1 MEKSEGRFIVSI
13 TWNTIWEAHPN
24 VFIARNWTEYPEDK
38 KKASRLPSQFSY
50 FMGTETTLRIGII
63 SSSIIREEEFLLAGV
78 LWGNR
83 LSNGVKTVIYFVA
96 PDFSSAFLNGLS
108 KIGGTISAR
117 AVYWREKLTPSLYLI
132 PEEQQCGKSRYVL
145 GEERPDWKRWG
156 QSLNPVARQQL
167 MIVNAFFDQ
176 LIARRV
182 RIVIKPIYI
191 AFLWGNFEIA
201 EVRRKGKKF
210 ELSSKV
216 KWLKSNEQMLKW
228 QKYGWVD
235 ASGSLNSEFCTVILS
250 ILDYL
255 ESVEREGKLRI
266 QDLLALSL
274 HQGNEVLES
283 LWGRPWP
290 WPWVPKERGE
300 NSVIDLEEWFFFQG
314 NGQLSVV
321 CPIFE
326 KPLAKA
332 TRSILLAGVLERS
345 LLLVNAKNEHG
356 DSLVWDGRVHW
367 LTTHGMEEELRR
379 WYYWLNDVDKF
390 PIWTLPEN
398 WRENGIYE
406 LNCKNMLLNQSSMQR
421 EYS

>member
-1 MEKSEGRFIVSI
+1 VSI
-13 TWNTIWEAHPN
+13 TWKMIWEAHPD
-24 VFIARNWTEYPEDK
+24 VFIARIWQECPEDK
-38 KKASRLPSQFSY
+38 KKANRLPPQFAY
-50 FMGTETTLRIGII
+50 FMGCETTLRVGII
-63 SSSIIREEEFLLAGV
+63 ASSSIIREEEFLLAGV

-96 PDFSSAFLNGLS
+96 PDFTSVFLNGLC

-132 PEEQQCGKSRYVL
+132 PEEQQCNQSRYTL

-156 QSLNPVARQQL
+156 QGLNPVARQQL
-167 MIVNAFFDQ
+167 MIVNTFFDH
-176 LIARRV
+176 LASRRV
-182 RIVIKPIYI
+182 RIEIKLQHI

-216 KWLKSNEQMLKW
+216 KWLKNNEQMLKW
-228 QKYGWVD
+228 SKQGWVD

-255 ESVEREGKLRI
+255 ESLEQEGKLRT
-266 QDLLALSL
+266 QDLLALWL
-274 HQGNEVLES
+274 HQSNKVLEL
-283 LWGRPWP
+283 LWGSPWP
-290 WPWVPKERGE
+290 WPWLPKERGE
-300 NSVIDLEEWFFFQG
+300 NSVIELEDWYFFQR

-332 TRSILLAGVLERS
+332 ARSILLACVLEKS
-345 LLLVNAKNEHG
+345 MLLKHAKDEHG
-356 DSLVWDGRVHW
+356 DPLVWDCRVHW
-367 LTTHGMEEELRR
+367 LTTYGMEEELRR
-379 WYYWLNDVDKF
+379 WYCWLNDVDKF

-398 WRENGIYE
+398 WRDKGIYE
-406 LNCKNMLLNQSSMQR
+406 LNCQSTLLNHSSMQKG
-421 EYS
+421 YL